1 MPSGPDSKK
10 VKLESISHA
19 IDVGY
24 GIGKAL
30 RDKGIV
36 PVEEGTHMEL
46 WGGEHKASPYLS
58 WWNKGFEAGF
68 RGEAAPVLGRRGV
81 ALEHQGQHADRGQA

>member
-1 MPSGPDSKK
+1 MPSDAESKK
-10 VKLESISHA
+10 VKLESMSHA

-30 RDKGIV
+30 RDKGALPI
-36 PVEEGTHMEL
+36 EEGTHMQM
-46 WGGEHKASPYLS
+46 WGDEHQTSPYVM

-68 RGEAAPVLGRRGV
+68 RGETKPTAA
-81 ALEHQGQHADRGQA
+81 

>member
-1 MPSGPDSKK
+1 MPSGPDGKK

-36 PVEEGTHMEL
+36 PVEEGM
-46 WGGEHKASPYLS
+46 AM
-58 WWNKGFEAGF
+58 
-68 RGEAAPVLGRRGV
+68 
-81 ALEHQGQHADRGQA
+81 

>member
-1 MPSGPDSKK
+1 MEGTRIMPSGPDSKK

-24 GIGKAL
+24 EIGKAL

-68 RGEAAPVLGRRGV
+68 RGEAKPTAP
-81 ALEHQGQHADRGQA
+81 